1 MFCSLLQNIY
11 MFYTQNE
18 PASKKFGLYF
28 TRDTFFSNFLPVP
41 NYEFRKVLP
50 QEVDHRK
57 RCHIV

>member
-1 MFCSLLQNIY
+1 

-18 PASKKFGLYF
+18 PASEKFGLYF

-41 NYEFRKVLP
+41 SYEFRKILP

-57 RCHIV
+57 RCHTV